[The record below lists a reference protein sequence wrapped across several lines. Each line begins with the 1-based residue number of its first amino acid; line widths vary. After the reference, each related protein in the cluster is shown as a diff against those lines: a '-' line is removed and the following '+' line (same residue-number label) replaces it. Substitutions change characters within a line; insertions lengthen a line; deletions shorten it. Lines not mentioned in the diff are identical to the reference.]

1 VPSSA
6 AIAAVSLPTTQPP
19 VSSAGRAPCGRM
31 GGAEGEGIFYDW
43 EGVGDHAL
51 SAERHSGPRVS
62 LRGVMV
68 GLAVVAGSLLIPS
81 AAVGQND
88 FEIQVY
94 GSETVPAGSSMVE
107 LHSNV
112 AAQGTTR
119 TEDGVVP
126 SQGAFHETIEIT
138 QGWTP
143 WFETGF
149 YLFTSIQPGG
159 GWEWVGDHIRPRI
172 RAPESWHLPVGLSL
186 STEIGYQ
193 QRSFS
198 PDTWTLE
205 IRPIIDKQSGPWYVS
220 FNPVF
225 DRAIQGQDAGRG
237 FAFSPDLKISYEV
250 TQRIS
255 AGIEYYGSLGPVSG
269 FNPFEEQQ
277 QQIFPV
283 IDLNLG
289 PQWEVN
295 AGVGCG
301 LTSSTDRLVL
311 KLILGHRFDWG
322 RSERG

>member
-1 VPSSA
+1 
-6 AIAAVSLPTTQPP
+6 
-19 VSSAGRAPCGRM
+19 M
-31 GGAEGEGIFYDW
+31 
-43 EGVGDHAL
+43 
-51 SAERHSGPRVS
+51 
-62 LRGVMV
+62 
-68 GLAVVAGSLLIPS
+68 VAGSLLIPS
-81 AAVGQND
+81 AAVGQTD

-94 GSETVPAGSSMVE
+94 GSETVPARSTMVE

-159 GWEWVGDHIRPRI
+159 GWDWVGDHIRPRI

-205 IRPIIDKQSGPWYVS
+205 IRPIIDKQWGPWYVS

-225 DRAIQGQDAGRG
+225 DRAIKGQDAGRG

-269 FNPFEEQQ
+269 FDPFEEQQ

-301 LTSSTDRLVL
+301 LTPSTDRLVL
-311 KLILGHRFDWG
+311 KLILGYRFDCG
-322 RSERG
+322 RSESG